1 MTIQDMDGFYSQIQK
16 KKFSIYSSNGTRK
29 LIIYST
35 KTLSTSERTMGQNS
49 KIYISKNSV

>member
-1 MTIQDMDGFYSQIQK
+1 MDGFYSPIQK

-29 LIIYST
+29 LKTYST

-49 KIYISKNSV
+49 KNSYF